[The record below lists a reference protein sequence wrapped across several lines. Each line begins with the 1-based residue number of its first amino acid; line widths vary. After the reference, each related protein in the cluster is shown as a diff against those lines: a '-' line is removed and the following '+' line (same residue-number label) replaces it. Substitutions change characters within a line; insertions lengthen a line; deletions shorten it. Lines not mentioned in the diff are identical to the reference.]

1 MQLQERTRT
10 ADQPVAAQPGDAP
23 DADRIEQLRAQGQRQ
38 LEAGRSI
45 IQNALSGNSSAFNAS
60 MEQPNGQ

>member
-10 ADQPVAAQPGDAP
+10 ADQPVAPHAADTP
-23 DADRIEQLRAQGQRQ
+23 DADRIERLREQGQRQ

-45 IQNALSGNSSAFNAS
+45 IENALSGNSTEFNAS